1 MSHIVSYV
9 KRHKEHDFLE
19 LPFNEVDAL
28 ILSQFIYLK
37 LDNLI
42 PIPSERKNNVFLYE
56 ISNRMDYDKV
66 FEDKRYAKDNK
77 ALLKAMVDS
86 KRYRRMQLNY
96 FSQITSVA
104 AETQFAAMT
113 CFLENGPTV
122 VVYRGTD
129 ETLVGWKEDFNMFF
143 KEPVTGQ
150 SLSSLYLNQVSVI
163 MEGNFFVTGHSKGG
177 NFAVYASMN
186 ATDEVQNRIER
197 VYSFDSPGFRPEILE
212 SIDFNKI
219 KDRIIKFLP
228 RSSFFGMMLQSEE
241 EYEVIDCSSV
251 GVMQHNPYNWQ
262 VEGEHLKR
270 IKELDKRSLF
280 MNETFNE
287 WLYSLNDEE
296 LHSFADIWYHTL
308 RQANVTTVLD
318 FFKEPAKS
326 LTKLAEVIKETD
338 EGTKERVKELAVSL
352 IKVVHEHREK
362 KGPSIKAQLEKI
374 MIKGLTEEE
383 EEK

>member
-1 MSHIVSYV
+1 MGHIISYV
-9 KRHKEHDFLE
+9 KRQKENSFLE

-42 PIPSERKNNVFLYE
+42 PTPSEKKPGVYLYE
-56 ISNRMDYDKV
+56 ITNRMDYDKV

-77 ALLKAMVDS
+77 ALLKAMVES

-96 FSQITSVA
+96 FSQITSVTV
-104 AETQFAAMT
+104 ETQFAAMT

-122 VVYRGTD
+122 IVYRGTD

-150 SLSSLYLNQVSVI
+150 SLSSLYLKQVSEMI
-163 MEGNFFVTGHSKGG
+163 EGGFLVVGHSKGG

-186 ATDEVQNRIER
+186 APDEVQQRIER

-212 SIDFNKI
+212 SVDFNKI
-219 KDRIIKFLP
+219 KGRISKFLP
-228 RSSFFGMMLQSEE
+228 RASFFGMILQSQE
-241 EYEVIDCSSV
+241 EYQVVDCSSV
-251 GVMQHNPYNWQ
+251 GIMQHNPYNWQ
-262 VEGEHLKR
+262 VEGEKLKR
-270 IKELDKRSLF
+270 IEELDKGSVF
-280 MNETFNE
+280 VNETFNQ
-287 WLYSLNDEE
+287 WLYGLNDEE
-296 LHSFADIWYHTL
+296 LHLFAEIWYHTL
-308 RQANVTTVLD
+308 RQANVNTVLD

-326 LTKLAEVIKETD
+326 LAKLAEVIKETD
-338 EGTKERVKELAVSL
+338 EDTKEQVKELALSL
-352 IKVVHEHREK
+352 IKAVHEHREK
-362 KGPSIKAQLEKI
+362 KTLSIKARLGKI
-374 MIKGLTEEE
+374 MIKGLTQEE